1 MNLRVIILFFCL
13 IVFVDG
19 RKVHRFRLQRRSHR
33 HHKAPH
39 SHFHLQFRN
48 ALRRKYG
55 YTPLRT
61 VNAVNITNDSSKGV
75 ALTEPLINSYDTNFF
90 GVISAGGQPFTMQFD
105 TGSSDLWVPS
115 SHCKFC
121 IKKCG
126 NKFFKESKSK
136 TFRTNNIPFSIT
148 YGSGSVKGIV
158 ASDEVGFG
166 DLKIQNQGIGL
177 VNISDSCS
185 VFDGIAGFAF
195 QELSLTNSVPAFQ
208 QMIDQQLVEQPIFS
222 FHMKSGSS
230 DGGSM
235 ILGGSNSSLYYGPLT
250 YTNVTEAKYWTFK
263 MDFIE
268 VHGKNSRRCESGCK
282 AIMDTGTSLIV
293 GPVMDVLYL
302 NKAIGAEHNDT
313 YDLYIVDCATI
324 PQLPIIVFS
333 IADKEFYVKPQT
345 YVIVYQDFCFSGF
358 MDMRGLDHWIIGDVF
373 LRENYV
379 EFDWARKR
387 LGIAPAV

>member
-19 RKVHRFRLQRRSHR
+19 KKVHRFRLQRRSHR
-33 HHKAPH
+33 HHKVPH

-61 VNAVNITNDSSKGV
+61 VNAVNVTGDPAKGV
-75 ALTEPLINSYDTNFF
+75 VLNEHLINSYDTNFF
-90 GVISAGGQPFTMQFD
+90 GVISAGEQPFTMQFD
-105 TGSSDLWVPS
+105 TGSADIWVPS
-115 SHCKFC
+115 SHCNFC

-126 NKFFKESKSK
+126 TKFFKESKSK
-136 TFRTNNIPFSIT
+136 TFRTNHTPFSIT

-195 QELSLTNSVPAFQ
+195 QELSMTDSVPVFQ

-313 YDLYIVDCATI
+313 YDLYLVDCATI
-324 PQLPIIVFS
+324 PQLPIIVFG
-333 IADKEFYVKPQT
+333 IAGKEFFVKPQT

>member
-1 MNLRVIILFFCL
+1 
-13 IVFVDG
+13 
-19 RKVHRFRLQRRSHR
+19 
-33 HHKAPH
+33 
-39 SHFHLQFRN
+39 
-48 ALRRKYG
+48 
-55 YTPLRT
+55 
-61 VNAVNITNDSSKGV
+61 
-75 ALTEPLINSYDTNFF
+75 
-90 GVISAGGQPFTMQFD
+90 
-105 TGSSDLWVPS
+105 
-115 SHCKFC
+115 
-121 IKKCG
+121 
-126 NKFFKESKSK
+126 
-136 TFRTNNIPFSIT
+136 
-148 YGSGSVKGIV
+148 
-158 ASDEVGFG
+158 
-166 DLKIQNQGIGL
+166 
-177 VNISDSCS
+177 
-185 VFDGIAGFAF
+185 
-195 QELSLTNSVPAFQ
+195 
-208 QMIDQQLVEQPIFS
+208 
-222 FHMKSGSS
+222 
-230 DGGSM
+230 M

-263 MDFIE
+263 LDFIE

-333 IADKEFYVKPQT
+333 IANKEFYVKPQT